1 MVPTVGLEPTT
12 SRSSDGR
19 STAELRWHWRPQTD
33 LHRRK
38 AILQTAAFAARPC
51 GPGGSARIRTSVSD
65 FGDRYPAARRPT
77 HIMVDRQRI
86 ELCPPGCKP
95 GVPPVNTC
103 DPTRVPRSRFA
114 RSRFEHGT
122 CNLERGTWNVERVN
136 YGGATRD
143 RTLRAE
149 TLGAKPGR
157 ESPPDFSLANRR
169 LAPRPPLH
177 WFQGYGSNAGFRFQ
191 RPAAYP

>member
-19 STAELRWHWRPQTD
+19 STSELHWHWRPQTD
-33 LHRRK
+33 LHCRK
-38 AILQTAAFAARPC
+38 AILQIAAFAARPC

-77 HIMVDRQRI
+77 RMMVDRQRI

-103 DPTRVPRSRFA
+103 DPMAEDVGLEPTTLMGSRFQNGFLVQPVIFRGGRRRTRTCTA
-114 RSRFEHGT
+114 GYSR
-122 CNLERGTWNVERVN
+122 
-136 YGGATRD
+136 TRFRNGLLIWPD
-143 RTLRAE
+143 AFHWREVRASHPQ
-149 TLGAKPGR
+149 A
-157 ESPPDFSLANRR
+157 LAGVH
-169 LAPRPPLH
+169 A
-177 WFQGYGSNAGFRFQ
+177 FQACS
-191 RPAAYP
+191 